1 MCCYSSYRYVSTTN
15 PHSCAPASL
24 TLTLSLWPPLSLSQ
38 GYFDRG
44 FPVLELKYVAKRY
57 ARTWMVT
64 DVIASIPYERLY
76 LWSMAVSSTDVL
88 DMNASVSRSATSL
101 SLRL

>member
-1 MCCYSSYRYVSTTN
+1 
-15 PHSCAPASL
+15 
-24 TLTLSLWPPLSLSQ
+24 
-38 GYFDRG
+38 
-44 FPVLELKYVAKRY
+44 
-57 ARTWMVT
+57 MVT